1 MQRKKSRF
9 LLFIFSFIPGAGEM
23 YLGFMK
29 MGVSLMLIFGVL
41 VSIVGFLSLGFL
53 SVFPIISYVYSFFH
67 ANHLGSMAN
76 EDFYALQDQFL
87 FGIDGLANLN
97 LAKEKLSGKYRKITA
112 VTLIVVGVVMLWQA
126 VFNLLFDIFGWDSY
140 YLRMVFLFMRDDLP
154 RFLIG
159 IIIIWAGLVM
169 IRGKK
174 VDVLVEEDDIF
185 VQPFHEEGQN
195 AKEEQ
200 TDLSENRDV
209 FDGQEALAQ
218 AQDTKEDSW
227 Q

>member
-29 MGVSLMLIFGVL
+29 MGVSLMLIFGIL
-41 VSIVGFLSLGFL
+41 ATIVGIFGLNFL
-53 SVFPIISYVYSFFH
+53 SVFPVISYFYSFFH

-76 EDFYALQDQFL
+76 EDFYALQDQYL
-87 FGIDGLANLN
+87 FGFDSLADLN
-97 LAKEKLSGKYRKITA
+97 QVKERLSGKYRKITA
-112 VTLIVVGVVMLWQA
+112 VTLIVIGVVMLWQA
-126 VFNLLFDIFGWDSY
+126 FFNLLFDIFGWDSY
-140 YLRMVFLFMRDDLP
+140 YIRTVFFFMRDDLP

-159 IIIIWAGLVM
+159 IVIIWAGFVM

-174 VDVLVEEDDIF
+174 IDVAAEEDDIF
-185 VQPFHEEGQN
+185 VQPFQEEGKDMPKGQ
-195 AKEEQ
+195 A
-200 TDLSENRDV
+200 DLSENQNEP
-209 FDGQEALAQ
+209 DGQTASEQLP
-218 AQDTKEDSW
+218 DTQKDSW